1 MKLRIGIVGC
11 GTVGQG
17 FMECLDRKAAELQ
30 ARHGFEAK
38 ITAVAAPRRGS
49 LIVPQG
55 LDIRRALKALAAGGT
70 LQAVDPRAAKYDGIP
85 TVDLIE
91 AAGADLIVEL
101 TPTDIKTGEPAA
113 SHIRRALMTGKH
125 VVTTNKGPVAL
136 HGRELADLARK
147 RKLHF
152 RYEGAVMSGTP
163 VFSLAERGFAGASIK
178 EIRGILN
185 GTTNLI
191 LTRMEE
197 GGLDF
202 GEALAEARK
211 LGYAEA
217 DPSADVEGR
226 DALAKIVILANVL
239 LEAGLKPAAV
249 SATGITGITKAMI
262 ASARAEGFRYKLI
275 AYARRDGA
283 RIVAGVGP
291 RKLPLDDPLAR
302 VMEARNA
309 LTFDT
314 DLLGPG
320 TIEGP
325 GAGRLETGYAVLQD
339 VLAIHHDLK

>member
-17 FMECLDRKAAELQ
+17 FLECLDRKAADLQ

-38 ITAVAAPRRGS
+38 ITAVADPVRGN
-49 LIVPQG
+49 LIAPQG
-55 LDIRRALKALAAGGT
+55 LDIRKTLKVLAQGGKMQT
-70 LQAVDPRAAKYDGIP
+70 VDPRAAKYDGIP
-85 TVDLIE
+85 TVDIIE

-101 TPTDIKTGEPAA
+101 TPTDIKTAEPAT

-136 HGRELADLARK
+136 HGRELSELARK

-152 RYEGAVMSGTP
+152 RFEGTVMSGTP
-163 VFSLAERGFAGASIK
+163 VFSLAERGLAGSSIK

-185 GTTNLI
+185 GTTNFI
-191 LTRMEE
+191 LSRMETA
-197 GGLDF
+197 GLDF
-202 GEALAEARK
+202 PEALAEAQK

-217 DPSADVEGR
+217 DPSADEGR

-239 LEAGLKPAAV
+239 LEAGLKPASV
-249 SATGITGITKAMI
+249 SASGIGGITRAMI
-262 ASARAEGFRYKLI
+262 ASALADGFRYKLI

-283 RIVAGVGP
+283 RITAGVGP
-291 RKLPLDDPLAR
+291 RKIPLTDPLAGI
-302 VMEARNA
+302 MEARNA

-314 DLLGPG
+314 DLLGLV

-325 GAGRLETGYAVLQD
+325 GAGRLETGQAVLQD
-339 VLAIHHDLK
+339 VLAIHHELK